1 MAVNKVIS
9 TSSLVMEIENG
20 KDTTGNT
27 IYKKKTFS
35 GLKLDAAPQDIFDVS
50 AAIQGVLSVGSR
62 DTYLNDTVKLV
73 QA

>member
-27 IYKKKTFS
+27 VYKKKTFS
-35 GLKLDAAPQDIFDVS
+35 GLKTDAAPQDIYDV
-50 AAIQGVLSVGSR
+50 AVAIQGVLGVGAR
-62 DTYLNDTVKLV
+62 DTYLNDTLKLV

>member
-20 KDTTGNT
+20 KDTSGNT
-27 IYKKKTFS
+27 VYRKKTFS
-35 GLKLDAAPQDIFDVS
+35 GLKTDAAPQDIFDVS
-50 AAIQGVLSVGSR
+50 AAIQGVLSVGAR
-62 DTYLNDTVKLV
+62 DTYLNDTLKLV